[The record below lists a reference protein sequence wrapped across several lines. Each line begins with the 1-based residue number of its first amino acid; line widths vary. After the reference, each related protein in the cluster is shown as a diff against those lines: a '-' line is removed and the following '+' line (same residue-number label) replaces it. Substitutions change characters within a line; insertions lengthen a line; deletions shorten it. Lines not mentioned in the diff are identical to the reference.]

1 MKELQRTVAFRA
13 YNTILN
19 SGTSKSVKTL
29 QADIHN
35 LYFGDVSN
43 PDSIGYAE
51 QLLQGMGAFGPMFE
65 KKEDNGNGRVS
76 LTMKQMY
83 HHMSDK
89 DIIVSMVPSD
99 NGITRSVLASKSL
112 SNLVQLSPRAIW
124 DFAKDV
130 EKNGKKALAL
140 VLQSEYSEYVK
151 TGLPPSGKTYDDYLL
166 FIREAMFQELSSSSV
181 IDIEDDDDKSAA
193 ASGEDDAAVPDTK
206 SMKESWFFHGFLSFA
221 LWGPIVPDGMDE
233 IHKAE
238 AFFPADKKEKYERNS
253 GRKAARDIKNVED
266 ASRSLSS
273 SIRKSPPITSLS
285 AGPSSQYL
293 LAASIAQQKWTSNM
307 MDVNKTI
314 EFKLTTF
321 QNKLMRAEREVD
333 RWKSF
338 ITPEVMVDHNNY
350 FFSQFQIA
358 NQKFHQAEADLDNF
372 VAEIE
377 TIKKQN
383 IHENNVQDIMNDALL
398 QFSENNDNQITPQ
411 VKKRKRSETPMSSIE
426 IIMGDKDIDK
436 DDNLSETYDSI
447 ARV

>member
-1 MKELQRTVAFRA
+1 
-13 YNTILN
+13 
-19 SGTSKSVKTL
+19 
-29 QADIHN
+29 
-35 LYFGDVSN
+35 
-43 PDSIGYAE
+43 
-51 QLLQGMGAFGPMFE
+51 
-65 KKEDNGNGRVS
+65 
-76 LTMKQMY
+76 
-83 HHMSDK
+83 
-89 DIIVSMVPSD
+89 
-99 NGITRSVLASKSL
+99 
-112 SNLVQLSPRAIW
+112 
-124 DFAKDV
+124 
-130 EKNGKKALAL
+130 
-140 VLQSEYSEYVK
+140 
-151 TGLPPSGKTYDDYLL
+151 
-166 FIREAMFQELSSSSV
+166 
-181 IDIEDDDDKSAA
+181 
-193 ASGEDDAAVPDTK
+193 
-206 SMKESWFFHGFLSFA
+206 
-221 LWGPIVPDGMDE
+221 
-233 IHKAE
+233 
-238 AFFPADKKEKYERNS
+238 
-253 GRKAARDIKNVED
+253 
-266 ASRSLSS
+266 
-273 SIRKSPPITSLS
+273 
-285 AGPSSQYL
+285 
-293 LAASIAQQKWTSNM
+293 M